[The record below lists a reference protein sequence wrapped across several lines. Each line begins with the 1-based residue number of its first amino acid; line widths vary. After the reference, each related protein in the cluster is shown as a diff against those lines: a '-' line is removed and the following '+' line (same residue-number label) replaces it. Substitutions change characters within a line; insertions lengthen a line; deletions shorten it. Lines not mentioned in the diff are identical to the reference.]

1 MKLTTPFLDHLGLG
15 PLRILA
21 SSGKPLPDHALELSL
36 PKPFA
41 QMDTNGERVSE
52 EEEGFALVRL
62 VFEVVDIHSVGGS
75 VV

>member
-1 MKLTTPFLDHLGLG
+1 
-15 PLRILA
+15 
-21 SSGKPLPDHALELSL
+21 
-36 PKPFA
+36 
-41 QMDTNGERVSE
+41 MDTNGERVSE